1 MFDGDLGTLRSMK
14 DEAAKEENVEETI
27 ER

>member
-14 DEAAKEENVEETI
+14 DEAAKEGNAEETI
-27 ER
+27 GR